1 MKRSNRLVILVG
13 VLLAVLAFVAIVIL
27 LNQRE
32 EAVAPEEITETVLVA
47 TVPIEIGDPVTPDVV
62 EERAVDP
69 EAVQGSPLR
78 STTEVLGEPA
88 LVAVPAGSQVS
99 EEAIRPTGRQDTDI
113 SAQLAPEEKAVS
125 IQLDR
130 VQGLDFL
137 VTPGDTIDVLVSI
150 QLPPKLQELQES
162 VRTVKT
168 VLQNK
173 RVLYVSTSNA
183 STPEPQ
189 DTNNDG
195 VIDDQDI
202 QPEAI
207 AEDQLVLI
215 FAGTAQD
222 AEIVRFAQR
231 TSSDIGDL
239 VAGSLSVVVRSA
251 DDEAAEETT
260 GISLEQLIEDHGLM
274 IPAVENVADPG
285 ADVDVPDQEEPA
297 P

>member
-88 LVAVPAGSQVS
+88 LIAVPVGSQVF
-99 EEAIRPTGRQDTDI
+99 EEAIRPTGRQDINI
-113 SAQLAPEEKAVS
+113 SAQLAPGEKAVS

-150 QLPPKLQELQES
+150 QLPPMLQAPPTS

-202 QPEAI
+202 QPAAI
-207 AEDQLVLI
+207 AEEQLILI

-231 TSSDIGDL
+231 TTSDIGDA

-260 GISLEQLIEDHGLM
+260 GISLEQLIEDHGLV
-274 IPAVENVADPG
+274 IPAVENIADPA
-285 ADVDVPDQEEPA
+285 ADEEVPA